1 MKKIPT
7 VSRMHPVTTGAI
19 VSAAVIALAGIAL
32 LARWLQK
39 G

>member
-7 VSRMHPVTTGAI
+7 VSRMRPLTAGAVI
-19 VSAAVIALAGIAL
+19 SATVIALAGIVV

-39 G
+39 

>member
-7 VSRMHPVTTGAI
+7 VSRMHPVTAGAI
-19 VSAAVIALAGIAL
+19 ASAAVIALAGIAL
-32 LARWLQK
+32 LARWLHK